1 MHSPVQRKYA
11 AKAALGAC
19 GVGEEKEEML
29 LKIKNE
35 EYRVKFGVGFV
46 RELDKKYYAQN
57 NTSVK
62 YGLGIETQVPIL
74 LTGDPVT
81 LSEFLY
87 VGTYAEEKRPAQ
99 ADIDGFIDEVED
111 VEALFDE
118 VIEELKRSNATRVK
132 VGKLQNSLKEQEEEE
147 KARKEAAKQVK
158 KEIREK
164 SMKR

>member
-1 MHSPVQRKYA
+1 
-11 AKAALGAC
+11 
-19 GVGEEKEEML
+19 ML

-46 RELDKKYYAQN
+46 RELDKKYYVQN

-62 YGLGIETQVPIL
+62 YGLGIETQVPLL

-87 VGTYAEEKRPAQ
+87 VGTFAEEKRPTQ
-99 ADIDGFIDEVED
+99 ADIDAFIDGAED

-118 VIEELKRSNATRVK
+118 IIEELKKSNATRIK
-132 VGKLQNSLKEQEEEE
+132 VGKLQDSLKKQEEEE
-147 KARKEAAKQVK
+147 NVRKEVANQVK
-158 KEIREK
+158 KEIQRK
-164 SMKR
+164 SMKK

>member
-1 MHSPVQRKYA
+1 
-11 AKAALGAC
+11 
-19 GVGEEKEEML
+19 ML

-46 RELDKKYYAQN
+46 RELDKKYYVQN

-62 YGLGIETQVPIL
+62 YGLGIETQVPLL

-87 VGTYAEEKRPAQ
+87 VGTFAEEKRPTQ
-99 ADIDGFIDEVED
+99 ADIDAFIDGAED

-118 VIEELKRSNATRVK
+118 IIEELKKSNATRIK
-132 VGKLQNSLKEQEEEE
+132 VGKLQDSLKKQEEEE
-147 KARKEAAKQVK
+147 NARKEAANQVK
-158 KEIREK
+158 KEIQRK
-164 SMKR
+164 SMKK